1 MPHSMSGEEGDR
13 ARIVLGLLESVE
25 RDGEQSQ
32 RRLATELGI
41 ALGLVNAYVKRCVK
55 KGLLKVRQVPAGRY
69 AYYLT
74 PSGFAEKSRLTL
86 EFLSY
91 SFSFFRQARADC
103 AATFAKIRQCGFA
116 RVVLVGCSDL
126 TEVATICALDAEI
139 KIIAVVDDTMSGSQ
153 FLNLP
158 LVKSFADVP
167 DAFDA
172 VFVAA
177 LTNVRAVKATAC
189 AAVGDDRVFVP
200 QLLETQI
207 RQQRKQ
213 Q

>member
-1 MPHSMSGEEGDR
+1 MAHSMPADNGEG

-55 KGLLKVRQVPAGRY
+55 KGLLKMRQVPAGRY

-103 AATFAKIRQCGFA
+103 AATFANIRECGFT
-116 RVVLVGCSDL
+116 RVVLFGCSDL
-126 TEVATICALDAEI
+126 TEVATICALESQI
-139 KIIAVVDDTMSGSQ
+139 TIIAVVDRNASGLQ

-158 LVKSFADVP
+158 LVKSFDEVR
-167 DAFDA
+167 DKFDA
-172 VFVAA
+172 VFIAA
-177 LTNVRAVKATAC
+177 LTNARAAKASAC

-207 RQQRKQ
+207 RPTRKVQ
-213 Q
+213 